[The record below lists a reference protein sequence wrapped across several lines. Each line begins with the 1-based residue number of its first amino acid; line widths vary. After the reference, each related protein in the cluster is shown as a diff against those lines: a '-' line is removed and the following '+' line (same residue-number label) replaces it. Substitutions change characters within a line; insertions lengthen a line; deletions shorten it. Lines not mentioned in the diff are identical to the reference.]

1 MKDKCIQQEKTH
13 LLLVSNLKEQKN
25 LPNFLYEEKE
35 HTNERD
41 ALQFM
46 VKIYQVFNLS
56 IIHFSSNKIHR
67 KYAPSTPRI
76 FVILQ

>member
-46 VKIYQVFNLS
+46 VKIY
-56 IIHFSSNKIHR
+56 
-67 KYAPSTPRI
+67 
-76 FVILQ
+76 